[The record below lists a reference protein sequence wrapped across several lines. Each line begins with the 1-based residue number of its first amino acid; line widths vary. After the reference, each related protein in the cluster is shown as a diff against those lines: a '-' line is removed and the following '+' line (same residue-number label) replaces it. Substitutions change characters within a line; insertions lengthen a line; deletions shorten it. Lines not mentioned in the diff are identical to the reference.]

1 MKRTLLICFALL
13 FLPLIACS
21 QDQAKRGPSTSEER
35 KRFTEIT
42 RKLIKTPLAE
52 NLNDDAKWALQW
64 LQDVPDV
71 NVTPCPFPLG
81 DLVPS
86 DYPHRALIFSVYVL
100 SMGVYAIEHPEKT
113 TDETPQYVAGVEG
126 ALKAYQAILKNKA
139 SARSEDLDDLLEKQG
154 NGKLAEFVKTASRD
168 CRTP

>member
-1 MKRTLLICFALL
+1 
-13 FLPLIACS
+13 
-21 QDQAKRGPSTSEER
+21 
-35 KRFTEIT
+35 
-42 RKLIKTPLAE
+42 
-52 NLNDDAKWALQW
+52 
-64 LQDVPDV
+64 V

-86 DYPHRALIFSVYVL
+86 DYLHRARIFSIYVL

-113 TDETPQYVAGVEG
+113 TDETAQYVAGVEG

-154 NGKLAEFVKTASRD
+154 NGKLAEFVKTASHD